1 MFLRVVK
8 PLVAG
13 LVVAALG
20 VALPL
25 AQAEAHDAYYRHHH
39 LVHHRPVHHIYHEQR
54 QVYRRACVPLCPEDT
69 LPCDPIN
76 FKIADG
82 RCNPWY

>member
-1 MFLRVVK
+1 MSIRALN

-13 LVVAALG
+13 LAIAALG

-25 AQAEAHDAYYRHHH
+25 AQAEAHDAYYYHHH
-39 LVHHRPVHHIYHEQR
+39 VRHHRPVRHVYR
-54 QVYRRACVPLCPEDT
+54 APPQVYHRVCVPLCPQDT

-82 RCNPWY
+82 RCDPWY

>member
-1 MFLRVVK
+1 MFLRVVN
-8 PLVAG
+8 PFVAG
-13 LVVAALG
+13 LAVAALG

-25 AQAEAHDAYYRHHH
+25 AQAEAHDAYYYRHHPEH
-39 LVHHRPVHHIYHEQR
+39 RRPVHHIYRAQPK
-54 QVYRRACVPLCPEDT
+54 VYHRVCVPMCPEDT
-69 LPCDPIN
+69 LPCDPVY